1 MFHRLIL
8 TTSLILTATSQ
19 AVLAESIDVE
29 FSGTVPEQVTLSTPT
44 INTFTINSNI
54 STSITISTTSTPV
67 PSTLI
72 ASTSKNSRL
81 ALQSGHP
88 TTTSNNYIAP
98 AGTTNL
104 QAPVQKQSSYLES
117 SNVILLTITP

>member
-1 MFHRLIL
+1 MFHRLIV

-29 FSGTVPEQVTLSTPT
+29 FSGTVPEQVALSTPT
-44 INTFTINSNI
+44 INTFIINSNI
-54 STSITISTTSTPV
+54 STSIAISTTSTPS

-81 ALQSGHP
+81 ALAKRYP
-88 TTTSNNYIAP
+88 TTTSNNYIVP

-104 QAPVQKQSSYLES
+104 EAPVQQQSSYPAS